1 MNGWIWSVLDLEF
14 LNCVLDH
21 LIITLERSR
30 PFYKHTFLTIAQY
43 NLLVYEIVPWK
54 SWSLSVRN
62 LANLR
67 SSDVRGNVTIVRNRQ
82 KNEFGHLRI
91 VSWQKSIRVTRA
103 QIANERNNSTS
114 VNRQSLAIQRSRRI
128 SVFSY
133 SSLKPSFETSIQYFD
148 NRKWNTRVI
157 ISLRPQW

>member
-30 PFYKHTFLTIAQY
+30 LFYKHTFLTIAQY

-67 SSDVRGNVTIVRNRQ
+67 SSDVRGNVTM
-82 KNEFGHLRI
+82 NEFGHLRI

-133 SSLKPSFETSIQYFD
+133 SSLKPSFETSIQFL
-148 NRKWNTRVI
+148 I
-157 ISLRPQW
+157 IERGIHK